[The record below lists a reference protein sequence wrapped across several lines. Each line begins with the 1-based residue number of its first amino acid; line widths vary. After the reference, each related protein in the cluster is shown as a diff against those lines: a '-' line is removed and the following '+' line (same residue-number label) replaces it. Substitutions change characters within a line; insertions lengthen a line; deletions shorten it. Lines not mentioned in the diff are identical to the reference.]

1 MSGAKCRSLLP
12 IMMVAFPLCT
22 TTPYSITYHLLF
34 RFSTLWF
41 VCCDSRLCFGL
52 FWSNWVS
59 PCEPRREMIPRKE
72 RERLCERSLLLNVC
86 KEGQNILPYRLWLFD
101 LEMVPG
107 TLDDLYRSNRQT
119 PGQSASFLFRL
130 LEIRVARSHQDQD
143 WSLYL
148 GMAGIG
154 SPPSLGEEKFQPS
167 QPTTIL
173 EHRPHFFY
181 MLLKNNW
188 ARLWVH
194 FLDIGAI
201 QSHTPKRR
209 KEET

>member
-34 RFSTLWF
+34 RYSTLWF

-143 WSLYL
+143 WRLYL
-148 GMAGIG
+148 GMAEIERTPATRANE
-154 SPPSLGEEKFQPS
+154 SPNPHRHRIAYE
-167 QPTTIL
+167 
-173 EHRPHFFY
+173 RPH
-181 MLLKNNW
+181 L
-188 ARLWVH
+188 
-194 FLDIGAI
+194 
-201 QSHTPKRR
+201 
-209 KEET
+209 